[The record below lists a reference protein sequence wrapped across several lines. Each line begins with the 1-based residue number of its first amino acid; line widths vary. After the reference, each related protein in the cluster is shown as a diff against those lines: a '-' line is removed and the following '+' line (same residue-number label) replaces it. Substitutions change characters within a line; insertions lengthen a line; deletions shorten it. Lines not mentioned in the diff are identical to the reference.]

1 MSRIGYILLVSIFAV
16 SLVGC
21 GVSKRAVSPKPP
33 SQTESS
39 SAEDNPNPSRPMA
52 ISVSK
57 YNEVQASLEQAY
69 REWEGTP
76 YAFGGISTSGIDC
89 SAFMQVVFDDYFG
102 INLPRDTRRQLYA
115 GHSIRRESLNTGD
128 LVFFKTGR
136 KTLHVGVIIEE
147 DEFLHAS
154 TSQGVTTSSLDDYY
168 WKSRYLGGR
177 RVMQLQ

>member
-1 MSRIGYILLVSIFAV
+1 MKIIGYIIFISILISLFA
-16 SLVGC
+16 GC
-21 GVSKRAVSPKPP
+21 GVAERTVSQQPP

-76 YAFGGISTSGIDC
+76 YAFGGISTNGIDC

-102 INLPRDTRRQLYA
+102 VNLPRDTRRQLYA

-128 LVFFKTGR
+128 LVFFKTGH

-154 TSQGVTTSSLDDYY
+154 TSQGVTVSNLESNY
-168 WKSRYLGGR
+168 WQSRYLSAR
-177 RVMQLQ
+177 RVMELR